1 MPKSKVVELPDT
13 PRKRTRVL
21 SFSGEGKFHPLTP
34 RLGDQLR
41 RIRKEQG
48 LTTTALARSLKYS
61 QSYVSGMETGHAK
74 PCVAYLGVFAKFF
87 NVDDKQ
93 LFLLAGILPPQYQAY
108 IALYPEEAFVFF
120 EGKTKQYQISEA
132 PDTVDFSRLE
142 KI

>member
-1 MPKSKVVELPDT
+1 MPKVKIDELSDT
-13 PRKRTRVL
+13 PKKRTRVL
-21 SFSGEGKFHPLTP
+21 SFSGEGKFHPVTP
-34 RLGDQLR
+34 RLGEQLR

-48 LTTTALARSLKYS
+48 LTTTALAQSLKYS

-74 PCVAYLGVFAKFF
+74 PCVAYLTIFAKFF

-93 LFLLAGILPPQYQAY
+93 LLLLAGILPPQYQAY
-108 IALYPEEAFVFF
+108 IASYPEEAYVFF
-120 EGKTKQYQISEA
+120 ESKTKQYQISET